1 MSTEREKQVKILQE
15 NLSSIRKIAG
25 WTMEELGNKVGVS
38 KQTVSNWEKTPPT
51 PMNLTQYIAI
61 RAVLDHEIIETKNE
75 VLKEVVA
82 ILLDSGVDEDE
93 KTYHEIREK
102 VSTVAAAAAGGVS
115 GASLVSTYLGLVGP
129 VAGGMAAVAGKLGLG
144 LLFGPIGIA
153 GGIIAGSTSGLWLKK
168 LLKNKN
174 K

>member
-1 MSTEREKQVKILQE
+1 MSNEREKQVKILQE

-38 KQTVSNWEKTPPT
+38 KQTVSNWEKIPPT

-61 RAVLDHEIIETKNE
+61 RAVLDHEIIENKNE

-82 ILLDSGVDEDE
+82 ILLDSGIEDDE
-93 KTYHEIREK
+93 KTYHEIRGK

-115 GASLVSTYLGLVGP
+115 GAALVSTYLGLVGP
-129 VAGGMAAVAGKLGLG
+129 VSGGLAAVAGNLGLG

-153 GGIIAGSTSGLWLKK
+153 GGIIAGATSSLWLKK
-168 LLKNKN
+168 ILRNKN